1 MLHELTIENFALLAH
16 VHIRFGA
23 GLNVLTGETGAGK
36 SIIIDA
42 ISRVLGSR
50 GGADDVRTGAT
61 HAHIEAVFS
70 LAEPPAAL
78 HTLLAE
84 RGLLA
89 TDDGEQA
96 TDSGP
101 LDLILT
107 RDIRPNGRSVGRVNG
122 RAVPLHTLA
131 ALGRFLLDI
140 HGQTEHLSLL
150 QPATQ
155 LQLLDRF
162 GGLAALATEVRT
174 TAAALGNARRQ
185 WRALQQDERELARRV
200 DLLRYQ
206 IDEITN
212 ADVQPGEDGALQQ
225 ERHLLLNAEQLASA
239 TASAYAQLTGS
250 AGAAGALDQLGDA
263 ARQLN
268 ALTAIDPSLAET
280 AALLTEAT
288 ALVEEVG
295 RSLRAYAEAVESD
308 PARLAEVEERL
319 DLIRSLQ
326 RKYGDTI
333 EAVLDYGAAAAA
345 ELDGLTRRDERLAE
359 LAAQAEDLAA
369 QLGRHATRLSRA
381 RRQAA
386 RQLAAAVA
394 DELADLNLSA
404 AFEVAV
410 ECQPAPDGIPWSP
423 DEAPALG
430 EEPAPSTLLAWD
442 DSGMD
447 TVEFRIAPNPGE
459 PLKPVARIA
468 SGGEMSRI
476 LLALK
481 SILSG
486 VDRTP
491 TLIFDEIDVGI
502 GGRSGRVLGEKLAEL
517 AAQHQV
523 LCVTHLPQLAVYGRS
538 HFFIAKEEQ
547 QHRTTTT
554 VQELA
559 GQERLSEIAQMLG
572 GATAASLNRAREMLE
587 RANRRSAAA

>member
-50 GGADDVRTGAT
+50 GGADDVRTGAK

-70 LAEPPAAL
+70 LAAPPAAL

-84 RGLLA
+84 RGLLD
-89 TDDGEQA
+89 TDDDEA
-96 TDSGP
+96 PDTGP

-107 RDIRPNGRSVGRVNG
+107 RDIRPSGRSVGRVNG
-122 RAVPLHTLA
+122 RAVPLHTVA

-162 GGLAALATEVRT
+162 AGLEALGEAVRD
-174 TAAALGNARRQ
+174 TAAALGTAQRQ
-185 WRALQQDERELARRV
+185 WRAMQQNERELARRA

-206 IDEITN
+206 VDEI
-212 ADVQPGEDGALQQ
+212 ADANVQPGEDAALQR

-239 TASAYAQLTGS
+239 TASAYAQLNGTE
-250 AGAAGALDQLGDA
+250 GAAGAVDQLGDA

-268 ALTAIDPSLAET
+268 ALTDIDPTLAET
-280 AALLTEAT
+280 EALLTEAT

-295 RSLRAYAEAVESD
+295 RSLRAYAEAVEAD

-333 EAVLDYGAAAAA
+333 EAVLAYGTAAAA

-359 LAAQAEDLAA
+359 LAARAEDLAA
-369 QLGRHATRLSRA
+369 RLGQQATRLSRT
-381 RRQAA
+381 RRRAA
-386 RQLAAAVA
+386 RQLATAVA
-394 DELADLNLSA
+394 AELADLSLSA

-410 ECQPAPDGIPWSP
+410 ECQPDPDGVPWSP
-423 DEAPALG
+423 DEAPGPG
-430 EEPAPSTLLAWD
+430 EEPAPGTLLAWD
-442 DSGMD
+442 NSGMD

-459 PLKPVARIA
+459 PPKPVARIA

-476 LLALK
+476 LLSLK
-481 SILSG
+481 SILSS

-502 GGRSGRVLGEKLAEL
+502 GGRSGWVLGEKLAEL
-517 AAQHQV
+517 AAHHQV

-538 HFFIAKEEQ
+538 HFFIAKQERQ
-547 QHRTTTT
+547 NRTTTT

-559 GQERLSEIAQMLG
+559 EPERLSEIAQMLG
-572 GATAASLNRAREMLE
+572 GATAASLTRAREMLE
-587 RANRRSAAA
+587 RVHRGGVAA

>member
-1 MLHELTIENFALLAH
+1 MLHELTIENFALLAR

-50 GGADDVRTGAT
+50 GGADDVRTGAK

-70 LAEPPAAL
+70 LAAPPAAL

-84 RGLLA
+84 RGLLD
-89 TDDGEQA
+89 TDDDEA
-96 TDSGP
+96 PDTGP

-107 RDIRPNGRSVGRVNG
+107 RDIRPSGRSVGRVNG
-122 RAVPLHTLA
+122 RAVPLHTVA

-162 GGLAALATEVRT
+162 AGLEALGEAVRD
-174 TAAALGNARRQ
+174 TAAALGTAQRQ
-185 WRALQQDERELARRV
+185 WRAMQQNERELARRA

-206 IDEITN
+206 VDEI
-212 ADVQPGEDGALQQ
+212 ADANVQPGEDAALQR

-239 TASAYAQLTGS
+239 TASAYAQLNGTE
-250 AGAAGALDQLGDA
+250 GAAGAVDQLGDA

-268 ALTAIDPSLAET
+268 ALTDIDPTLAET
-280 AALLTEAT
+280 EALLTEAT

-295 RSLRAYAEAVESD
+295 RSLRAYAEAVEAD

-333 EAVLDYGAAAAA
+333 EAVLAYGTAAAA

-359 LAAQAEDLAA
+359 LAARAEDLAA
-369 QLGRHATRLSRA
+369 RLGQQATRLSRT
-381 RRQAA
+381 RRRAA
-386 RQLAAAVA
+386 RQLATAVA
-394 DELADLNLSA
+394 AELADLSLSA

-410 ECQPAPDGIPWSP
+410 ECQPDPDGVPWSP
-423 DEAPALG
+423 DEAPGPG
-430 EEPAPSTLLAWD
+430 EEPAPGTLLAWD
-442 DSGMD
+442 NSGMD

-459 PLKPVARIA
+459 PPKPVARIA

-476 LLALK
+476 LLSLK
-481 SILSG
+481 SILSS

-502 GGRSGRVLGEKLAEL
+502 GGRSGWVLGEKLAEL
-517 AAQHQV
+517 AAHHQV

-538 HFFIAKEEQ
+538 HFFIAKQERQ
-547 QHRTTTT
+547 NRTTTT

-559 GQERLSEIAQMLG
+559 EQERLSEIAQMLG
-572 GATAASLNRAREMLE
+572 GATAASLTRAREMLE
-587 RANRRSAAA
+587 RVHRGGVAA

>member
-1 MLHELTIENFALLAH
+1 MLHELTIENFALLAR

-50 GGADDVRTGAT
+50 GGADDVRTGAK

-70 LAEPPAAL
+70 LAAPPAAL

-84 RGLLA
+84 RGLLD
-89 TDDGEQA
+89 TDDDEA
-96 TDSGP
+96 PDTGP

-107 RDIRPNGRSVGRVNG
+107 RDIRPSGRSVGRVNG
-122 RAVPLHTLA
+122 RAVPLHTVA

-162 GGLAALATEVRT
+162 AGLEALGEAVRD
-174 TAAALGNARRQ
+174 TAAALGTAQRQ
-185 WRALQQDERELARRV
+185 WRAMQQNERELARRA

-206 IDEITN
+206 VDEI
-212 ADVQPGEDGALQQ
+212 ADANVQPGEDAALQR

-239 TASAYAQLTGS
+239 TASAYAQLNGTE
-250 AGAAGALDQLGDA
+250 GAAGAVDQLGDA

-268 ALTAIDPSLAET
+268 ALTDIDPTLAET
-280 AALLTEAT
+280 EALLTEAT

-295 RSLRAYAEAVESD
+295 RSLRAYAEAAESD

-333 EAVLDYGAAAAA
+333 EAVLAYGTAAAA

-359 LAAQAEDLAA
+359 LAARAEDLAA
-369 QLGRHATRLSRA
+369 RLGQQATRLSRA
-381 RRQAA
+381 RRRAA
-386 RQLAAAVA
+386 RQLATAVA
-394 DELADLNLSA
+394 AELADLSLSA

-410 ECQPAPDGIPWSP
+410 ECQPDPDGVPWSP
-423 DEAPALG
+423 DEAPAPG
-430 EEPAPSTLLAWD
+430 EEPAPGTLLAWD

-459 PLKPVARIA
+459 PPKPVARIA

-476 LLALK
+476 LLSLK
-481 SILSG
+481 SILSS

-502 GGRSGRVLGEKLAEL
+502 GGRSGWVLGEKLAEL
-517 AAQHQV
+517 AAHHQV

-538 HFFIAKEEQ
+538 HFFIAKQERQ
-547 QHRTTTT
+547 NRTTTT

-559 GQERLSEIAQMLG
+559 EPERLSEIAQMLG
-572 GATAASLNRAREMLE
+572 GATAASLTRAREMLE
-587 RANRRSAAA
+587 RVGRGGVAA

>member
-50 GGADDVRTGAT
+50 GGADDVRTDAT

-84 RGLLA
+84 RGLLD
-89 TDDGEQA
+89 TDNDEA
-96 TDSGP
+96 PDTGP

-107 RDIRPNGRSVGRVNG
+107 RDIRPSGRSVGRVNG
-122 RAVPLHTLA
+122 RAVPLHTVA

-162 GGLAALATEVRT
+162 AGLEALGAEVRD

-185 WRALQQDERELARRV
+185 WRAMQQNERELARRV

-206 IDEITN
+206 VDEITS
-212 ADVQPGEDGALQQ
+212 ADVQPGEDEALQQ

-239 TASAYAQLTGS
+239 TASAYAQLNGAEGE
-250 AGAAGALDQLGDA
+250 AGAIDQLGDA
-263 ARQLN
+263 ARQIN
-268 ALTAIDPSLAET
+268 ALTTIDPTLAET
-280 AALLTEAT
+280 EEMLAEAT

-295 RSLRAYAEAVESD
+295 RSLRAYAEAVEAH
-308 PARLAEVEERL
+308 PARLVEVEERL
-319 DLIRSLQ
+319 ELIRSLQ

-333 EAVLDYGAAAAA
+333 EAVLAYSAAAAE
-345 ELDGLTRRDERLAE
+345 ELDGLTRRDKRLAE
-359 LAAQAEDLAA
+359 LAAQAADLAA

-381 RRQAA
+381 RRRAA
-386 RQLAAAVA
+386 RQLATAVA

-410 ECQPAPDGIPWSP
+410 ECQPDPDGVPWSP
-423 DEAPALG
+423 DEAPALSK
-430 EEPAPSTLLAWD
+430 EPVPGTLLAWD

-502 GGRSGRVLGEKLAEL
+502 GGRSGWVLGEKLAEL
-517 AAQHQV
+517 AAHHQV
-523 LCVTHLPQLAVYGRS
+523 LCVTHLPQLAVYGQS
-538 HFFIAKEEQ
+538 HFFIAKQERQ
-547 QHRTTTT
+547 NRTTTT

-559 GQERLSEIAQMLG
+559 EQERLSEIAQMLG
-572 GATAASLNRAREMLE
+572 GATAASLNRAREMLD
-587 RANRRSAAA
+587 RVDRGRVAA

>member
-16 VHIRFGA
+16 VHIQFGA

-70 LAEPPAAL
+70 LTEPPAAL
-78 HTLLAE
+78 HALLAE
-84 RGLLA
+84 RGLIDA
-89 TDDGEQA
+89 DDDERA
-96 TDSGP
+96 PDTGP

-107 RDIRPNGRSVGRVNG
+107 RDIRPSGRSVGRVNG
-122 RAVPLHTLA
+122 RAVPLHTVA
-131 ALGRFLLDI
+131 ALVRFLLDI

-162 GGLAALATEVRT
+162 AGLEALGADVRT
-174 TAAALGNARRQ
+174 TAAALGNAQRQ
-185 WRALQQDERELARRV
+185 WHAMQQNERELARRV

-206 IDEITN
+206 VDEIVSAN
-212 ADVQPGEDGALQQ
+212 VQPGEDEALQQ

-239 TASAYAQLTGS
+239 TASAYAQLNGTEGE
-250 AGAAGALDQLGDA
+250 AGAIDQLGDT

-268 ALTAIDPSLAET
+268 ALTAIDPTLAET
-280 AALLTEAT
+280 EEMLTEAT

-295 RSLRAYAEAVESD
+295 RSLRAYAEAVEAD
-308 PARLAEVEERL
+308 PARLVEVEERL
-319 DLIRSLQ
+319 ELIRSLQ

-333 EAVLDYGAAAAA
+333 EAVLAYGAAAAE

-359 LAAQAEDLAA
+359 LAAQAADLAA
-369 QLGRHATRLSRA
+369 QLGRRATRLSRA
-381 RRQAA
+381 RRRAA
-386 RQLAAAVA
+386 RQLATAVA

-410 ECQPAPDGIPWSP
+410 ECQPDPDGVPWSP
-423 DEAPALG
+423 DEALALG
-430 EEPAPSTLLAWD
+430 EEPAPGTLLAWD

-459 PLKPVARIA
+459 PPKPVARIA

-502 GGRSGRVLGEKLAEL
+502 GGRSGWVLGEKLAEL
-517 AAQHQV
+517 AAHHQV
-523 LCVTHLPQLAVYGRS
+523 LCVTHLPQLAVYGQS
-538 HFFIAKEEQ
+538 HFFIAKQEQ
-547 QHRTTTT
+547 HNRTTTT

-559 GQERLSEIAQMLG
+559 EQERLSEIAQMLG
-572 GATAASLNRAREMLE
+572 GATAASLTRAREMLE
-587 RANRRSAAA
+587 RVHRGGVAA

>member
-50 GGADDVRTGAT
+50 GGADDVRTGAK

-70 LAEPPAAL
+70 LAAPPAAL

-84 RGLLA
+84 RGLLD
-89 TDDGEQA
+89 TDDDEA
-96 TDSGP
+96 PDTGP

-107 RDIRPNGRSVGRVNG
+107 RDIRPSGRSVGRVNG
-122 RAVPLHTLA
+122 RAVPLHTVA

-162 GGLAALATEVRT
+162 AGLEALGEAVRD
-174 TAAALGNARRQ
+174 TAAALGTAQRQ
-185 WRALQQDERELARRV
+185 WRAMQQNERELARRA

-206 IDEITN
+206 VDEI
-212 ADVQPGEDGALQQ
+212 ADANVQPGEDAALQR

-239 TASAYAQLTGS
+239 TASAYAQLNGTE
-250 AGAAGALDQLGDA
+250 GAAGAVDQLGDA

-268 ALTAIDPSLAET
+268 ALTDIDPTLAET
-280 AALLTEAT
+280 EALLTEAT

-295 RSLRAYAEAVESD
+295 RSLRAYAEAVEAD

-333 EAVLDYGAAAAA
+333 EAVLAYGTAAAA

-359 LAAQAEDLAA
+359 LAARAEDLAA
-369 QLGRHATRLSRA
+369 RLGQQATRLSRT
-381 RRQAA
+381 RRRAA
-386 RQLAAAVA
+386 RQLATAVA
-394 DELADLNLSA
+394 AELADLSLSA

-410 ECQPAPDGIPWSP
+410 ECQPDPDGVPWSP
-423 DEAPALG
+423 DEAPGPG
-430 EEPAPSTLLAWD
+430 EEPAPGTLLAWD
-442 DSGMD
+442 NSGMD

-459 PLKPVARIA
+459 PPKPVARIA

-476 LLALK
+476 LLSLK
-481 SILSG
+481 SILSS

-502 GGRSGRVLGEKLAEL
+502 GGRSGWVLGEKLAEL
-517 AAQHQV
+517 AAHHQV

-538 HFFIAKEEQ
+538 HFFIAKQERQ
-547 QHRTTTT
+547 NRTTTT

-559 GQERLSEIAQMLG
+559 EQERLSEIAQMLG
-572 GATAASLNRAREMLE
+572 GATAASLTRAREMLE
-587 RANRRSAAA
+587 RVHRGGVAA

>member
-1 MLHELTIENFALLAH
+1 MLHELTIENFALLAR

-50 GGADDVRTGAT
+50 GGADDVRTGAK

-70 LAEPPAAL
+70 LAAPPAAL

-84 RGLLA
+84 RGLLD
-89 TDDGEQA
+89 TDDDEA
-96 TDSGP
+96 PDTGP

-107 RDIRPNGRSVGRVNG
+107 RDIRPSGRSVGRVNG
-122 RAVPLHTLA
+122 RAVPLHTVA

-162 GGLAALATEVRT
+162 AGLEALGEAVRD
-174 TAAALGNARRQ
+174 TAAALGTAQRQ
-185 WRALQQDERELARRV
+185 WRAMQQNERELARRA

-206 IDEITN
+206 VDEI
-212 ADVQPGEDGALQQ
+212 ADANVQPGEDAALQR

-239 TASAYAQLTGS
+239 TASAYAQLNGTE
-250 AGAAGALDQLGDA
+250 GAAGAVDQLGDA

-268 ALTAIDPSLAET
+268 ALTDIDPTLAET
-280 AALLTEAT
+280 EALLTEAT

-295 RSLRAYAEAVESD
+295 RSLRAYAEAAESD

-333 EAVLDYGAAAAA
+333 EAVLAYGTAAAA

-359 LAAQAEDLAA
+359 LAARAEDLAA
-369 QLGRHATRLSRA
+369 RLGQQATRLSRT
-381 RRQAA
+381 RRRAA
-386 RQLAAAVA
+386 RQLATAVA
-394 DELADLNLSA
+394 AELADLSLSA

-410 ECQPAPDGIPWSP
+410 ECQPDPDGVPWSP
-423 DEAPALG
+423 DEAPAPG
-430 EEPAPSTLLAWD
+430 EEPAPGTLLAWD

-459 PLKPVARIA
+459 PPKPVARIA

-476 LLALK
+476 LLSLK
-481 SILSG
+481 SILSS

-502 GGRSGRVLGEKLAEL
+502 GGRSGWVLGEKLAEL
-517 AAQHQV
+517 AAHHQV

-538 HFFIAKEEQ
+538 HFFIAKQERQ
-547 QHRTTTT
+547 NRTTTT

-559 GQERLSEIAQMLG
+559 EPERLSEIAQMLG
-572 GATAASLNRAREMLE
+572 GATAASLTRAREMLE
-587 RANRRSAAA
+587 RVGRGGVAA

>member
-16 VHIRFGA
+16 VHVRFGA

-78 HTLLAE
+78 HALLAE
-84 RGLLA
+84 RGLLD
-89 TDDGEQA
+89 TDEEEQA
-96 TDSGP
+96 ADTGP
-101 LDLILT
+101 LEIILT

-122 RAVPLHTLA
+122 RAVPLHTVA

-155 LQLLDRF
+155 LRLLDRF
-162 GGLAALATEVRT
+162 GGLAALGAEVRD
-174 TAAALGNARRQ
+174 TAAALGDARRQ
-185 WRALQQDERELARRV
+185 WRTMQQDERELARRV

-206 IDEITN
+206 VDEIAS
-212 ADVQPGEDGALQQ
+212 ADVQPGEDEALQQ

-239 TASAYAQLTGS
+239 TASAYAQLTGTE
-250 AGAAGALDQLGDA
+250 GETGALDQLGDTT
-263 ARQLN
+263 RQLN
-268 ALTAIDPSLAET
+268 ALTAIDPTLAET
-280 AALLTEAT
+280 ETLLTEAT

-295 RSLRAYAEAVESD
+295 RSLRAYAEGVEAD
-308 PARLAEVEERL
+308 PSRLAEVEERL

-333 EAVLDYGAAAAA
+333 EAVLAYGAAAAA

-359 LAAQAEDLAA
+359 LAAQAENLAA
-369 QLGRHATRLSRA
+369 QLGQHATRLSRA
-381 RRQAA
+381 RRRAA
-386 RQLAAAVA
+386 RQLATAVA
-394 DELADLNLSA
+394 AELADLNLSA

-410 ECQPAPDGIPWSP
+410 ECQPDPDGVPWSP
-423 DEAPALG
+423 EDILALDG
-430 EEPAPSTLLAWD
+430 EPTPGTRLAWD

-459 PLKPVARIA
+459 PLKSVARIA

-517 AAQHQV
+517 AVQHQV

-538 HFFIAKEEQ
+538 HFFIAKQEHE
-547 QHRTTTT
+547 HRTTTT

-559 GQERLSEIAQMLG
+559 GPARLSEIAQMLG

-587 RANRRSAAA
+587 RVDEGRAAA